1 MDPLKMYLLSENGDI
16 PASYVS
22 LPEGI
27 VDPSLII
34 WSFLINGVLAK
45 VSVLYY
51 HWSTYFSPNVPLP
64 PQK

>member
-1 MDPLKMYLLSENGDI
+1 MDPFKDVFTSENGDI

-45 VSVLYY
+45 VSVLYH
-51 HWSTYFSPNVPLP
+51 HWSTYFSPNVPP
-64 PQK
+64 PP